1 MAEERVIVHRQERGT
16 RGITGAIILIGL
28 GVAFLLQNLGVVG
41 FDWFS
46 LLRFWPILLILFGL
60 DLLLARSVVG
70 SLLAALAAIG
80 IVAGVLFLARTDTP
94 APAFLSGRT
103 VTRDIE
109 SYELADDI
117 EALDV
122 RLNIGAAAVN
132 LDADAGPGLVV
143 EGSYRTD
150 EELVLR
156 SNYRVTGSTGQ
167 LEISQERAS
176 GGVWVVGRGLVGEI
190 DLSLP
195 DRVPIDLYIDAGASD
210 LRLDLTGMQ
219 LRSLT
224 INGGVGTIDVQ
235 LPEFGE
241 FSVDINGGVG
251 TVTLHVP
258 EGLEAQAS
266 VEGLTSRNFSAR
278 FREMSEGV
286 WATAGY
292 DMAENRATIDID
304 AGVGTVNV
312 R

>member
-1 MAEERVIVHRQERGT
+1 MAEERVIVRRQEGGT
-16 RGITGAIILIGL
+16 RGITGAVILIGL
-28 GVAFLLQNLGVVG
+28 GVAFLLQNLGIMA
-41 FDWFS
+41 FDWLS

-60 DLLLARSVVG
+60 DLLLARTVVG

-94 APAFLSGRT
+94 TPALLSGRT

-109 SYELADDI
+109 SYELADDV
-117 EALDV
+117 EALTV

-132 LDADAGPGLVV
+132 LDADASRGAVV

-150 EELVLR
+150 EELVLH

-167 LEISQERAS
+167 LEISQERAR
-176 GGVWVVGRGLVGEI
+176 GGVWVGGGLVGEI

-195 DRVPIDLYIDAGASD
+195 DRVPIDLYIVAGASD
-210 LRLDLTGMQ
+210 LKLDLTGMQ
-219 LRSLT
+219 LSSLT
-224 INGGVGTIDVQ
+224 INGVVGTIDVR

-278 FREMSEGV
+278 FRQMSEGV
-286 WATAGY
+286 RATAGY
-292 DMAENRATIDID
+292 DLAENRATIDID
-304 AGVGTVNV
+304 
-312 R
+312 